1 MPIETSDV
9 RSNPKEQIKHAAEVV
24 GKSQDRRKV
33 FVVIHSGKK
42 RYKTIPE
49 IEQMTGLKRKRI
61 LEETVK
67 LFNNKIVN
75 RKKIDG
81 ELAYEKVAF

>member
-49 IEQMTGLKRKRI
+49 IEQMTWLIRKRI